1 MNQNLLIVD
10 DEQEILLGLE
20 ELFKYEFE
28 REIGVYTA
36 NSAFEALRLLN
47 TIRFDVVLTDIK
59 MPGMDGITLFEKI
72 KENWPRCKTVF
83 LTGFRNFDDMYRII
97 NHKDIKYILKTE
109 EDQVIMDAVEE
120 FLDQGVA
127 ELEEERRRIS
137 RRQEAQKARHW
148 LRREALDAI
157 LSGDFQEEEA
167 KRRLEELE
175 VDLNLSAPALAF
187 LIRVDNKWKKGGQE
201 GRYYHAERL
210 SQMIRE
216 NFPKKLRLYIHI
228 LDEANAL
235 ALIQPQEQEEET
247 DWNQIFVLASGA
259 LEYAQEIFAGAC
271 GTTFSAV
278 ISGKPKTMQEL
289 GQALEQLKNIMN
301 GYLGGTQ
308 NCIFNEGSMPKQ
320 QEQQERSYRSS
331 SMLTAMYSCLELHKQ
346 EDYEEL
352 LEDCLKRITDRSSR
366 HDPVALEAYY
376 NVSTLLLRFI
386 NENHLE
392 QEIAFQV
399 GTYKLTTLDA
409 HENWQEAAAY
419 LRQVS
424 QAVFS
429 LLDKNEDILAKRAL
443 KRVIVYIEGHLS
455 EDLSLTRLAD
465 VGGFNA
471 SYFSRLFKQI
481 TGETVSD
488 YVTHKRM
495 ELAKKL
501 LKDSGVKIQQIA
513 EKTGYTSPQSFT
525 RTFHKEM
532 GVSPK
537 EYRESMAAERC
548 Q

>member
-59 MPGMDGITLFEKI
+59 MPGMDGIALFEKI

-109 EDQVIMDAVEE
+109 EDQVIMDAVGE
-120 FLDQGVA
+120 FLDQGQA
-127 ELEEERRRIS
+127 ELEEERRKIS
-137 RRQEAQKARHW
+137 RRQEAQKARQW
-148 LRREALDAI
+148 LRREALDGI
-157 LSGDFQEEEA
+157 LSGDLEEA
-167 KRRLEELE
+167 EAKQRLAELE
-175 VDLNLSAPALAF
+175 VDICFSAPALAF

-201 GRYYHAERL
+201 GRYYHTERL
-210 SQMIRE
+210 SQIIHE
-216 NFPKKLRLYIHI
+216 NFPKKLMLYIHI

-235 ALIQPQEQEEET
+235 ALIQPKEWEEEP
-247 DWNQIFVLASGA
+247 DWKQIFVLASGA
-259 LEYAQEIFAGAC
+259 LEYAQEIFPGVC

-278 ISGKPKTMQEL
+278 VSSKPKKMQEL
-289 GQALEQLKNIMN
+289 GQALEQLRNIMT

-308 NCIFNEGSMPKQ
+308 NCIFNEESMPKP
-320 QEQQERSYRSS
+320 EQQERSYRSS
-331 SMLTAMYSCLELHKQ
+331 SMLTAMYSCLELHKK
-346 EDYEEL
+346 EDYQGL
-352 LEDCLKRITDRSSR
+352 LEDCLKRIIQRSSR

-392 QEIAFQV
+392 QEMAFKV
-399 GTYKLTTLDA
+399 GLYKLTTLDA

-424 QAVFS
+424 DAVFS

-443 KRVIVYIEGHLS
+443 KRVIVYIEDHLS

-501 LKDSGVKIQQIA
+501 LKDGNVKIQEIA
-513 EKTGYTSPQSFT
+513 GKTGYTSPQSFT
-525 RTFHKEM
+525 RTFHKEL

-537 EYRESMAAERC
+537 EYRESIAAQRY